1 MKWKIF
7 KRLFLLL
14 VLLFLYLP
22 IVLLAVYSFT
32 SSTQIGAI
40 RGFSLNN
47 YVTLFTTPEL
57 TSMIAGTISLALI
70 SALIATVLGTI
81 GAIGA
86 FYSRKNVSAFI
97 STLNQVPVINADVV
111 TGFSICVLLVVALG
125 ISKDTYIPLLAGH
138 VTLCAPFVFLSVMP
152 RIQQMDSSIYE
163 AALDLGATPAK
174 ALFEILIPQI
184 VPGIIS
190 GFSLA
195 VTLSLDDYF
204 IAMYTKPATFD
215 TISTYVVNATKGAQT
230 TIKTALWAL
239 STVIFLI
246 VVLIVLISNLR
257 VTMAEAGNKTGN
269 KKKKN
274 RKKKVFRREGGRHAD

>member
-1 MKWKIF
+1 MNWKIF
-7 KRLFLLL
+7 RRLFLLL
-14 VLLFLYLP
+14 VLVFLYLP

-32 SSTQIGAI
+32 VSTNIGAI
-40 RGFSLNN
+40 RGFSLHN

-57 TSMIAGTISLALI
+57 TSMIAGTITLALG
-70 SALIATVLGTI
+70 SAVIATILGTM

-86 FYSRKNVSAFI
+86 FYSKKNVSAFI
-97 STLNQVPVINADVV
+97 TTLNQVPVINADVV

-125 ISKDTYIPLLAGH
+125 ISKDSYIPLLAGH

-152 RIQQMDSSIYE
+152 RIKQMDSSIYE
-163 AALDLGATPAK
+163 AALDLGATPVK

-184 VPGIIS
+184 IPGIIS

-246 VVLIVLISNLR
+246 VVLVVLLSNFSVILENVR
-257 VTMAEAGNKTGN
+257 KKKS
-269 KKKKN
+269 KKKK
-274 RKKKVFRREGGRHAD
+274 KGHFEKGGSRAG

>member
-1 MKWKIF
+1 MNWKIF
-7 KRLFLLL
+7 RRLFLLL
-14 VLLFLYLP
+14 VLVFLYLP

-32 SSTQIGAI
+32 VSTNIGAI
-40 RGFSLNN
+40 RGFSLHN

-57 TSMIAGTISLALI
+57 TSMIAGTITLALG
-70 SALIATVLGTI
+70 SAVIATILGTM

-86 FYSRKNVSAFI
+86 FYSKKNVSAFI
-97 STLNQVPVINADVV
+97 TTLNQVPVINADVV

-125 ISKDTYIPLLAGH
+125 ISKDSYIPLLAGH

-152 RIQQMDSSIYE
+152 RIKQMDSSIYE
-163 AALDLGATPAK
+163 AALDLGATPVK

-184 VPGIIS
+184 IPGIIS

-246 VVLIVLISNLR
+246 VVLVVLLSNLSVILENVR
-257 VTMAEAGNKTGN
+257 KKKG
-269 KKKKN
+269 KKKK
-274 RKKKVFRREGGRHAD
+274 KGHLEKGGSRAG

>member
-1 MKWKIF
+1 MNWKIF
-7 KRLFLLL
+7 RRLFLLL
-14 VLLFLYLP
+14 VLVFLYLP

-32 SSTQIGAI
+32 VSTNIGAI
-40 RGFSLNN
+40 RGFSLHN

-57 TSMIAGTISLALI
+57 TSMIAGTITLALG
-70 SALIATVLGTI
+70 SAVIATILGTM

-86 FYSRKNVSAFI
+86 FYSKKNVSAFI
-97 STLNQVPVINADVV
+97 TTLNQVPVINADVV

-125 ISKDTYIPLLAGH
+125 ISKDSYIPLLAGH

-152 RIQQMDSSIYE
+152 RIKQMDSSIYE
-163 AALDLGATPAK
+163 AALDLGATPVK

-184 VPGIIS
+184 IPGIIS

-246 VVLIVLISNLR
+246 VVLIVLLSNFSVILENVR
-257 VTMAEAGNKTGN
+257 KKKS
-269 KKKKN
+269 KKKK
-274 RKKKVFRREGGRHAD
+274 KGHLEKGGSRAG

>member
-32 SSTQIGAI
+32 SSTHIGAI
-40 RGFSLNN
+40 RGFSLHN

-57 TSMIAGTISLALI
+57 TDMIAGTISLALI

-111 TGFSICVLLVVALG
+111 TGFSICVLLGVALG